1 MLNFVSSSN
10 IADYLPLLN
19 GAIITDLIVL
29 GCVVFRLLKSKTLIS
44 WYNLY
49 GLSGVLAD
57 VLSIM
62 IVIII
67 AAFVYAFIFKKY
79 SFLYFIVVAVIV
91 QVCHDLLFSMFFKGV
106 PRGIS
111 RILDTFKDYA
121 TEAGFNILLADAL
134 MIISTILLGTLF
146 QKLST
151 NTNVI
156 ILIVSLYLI
165 PYFLYSI
172 PRS

>member
-91 QVCHDLLFSMFFKGV
+91 QVCHDLLFSMFFTLLNPKAI
-106 PRGIS
+106 PLMRS
-111 RILDTFKDYA
+111 F
-121 TEAGFNILLADAL
+121 ILL
-134 MIISTILLGTLF
+134 MNLLLLA
-146 QKLST
+146 Q
-151 NTNVI
+151 
-156 ILIVSLYLI
+156 Y
-165 PYFLYSI
+165 YY
-172 PRS
+172 